1 MIFIKL
7 SSRQVFSSIRA
18 ITLCALALI
27 YVDINH
33 SIAGTDKEL
42 DRALEQLQKLNVD
55 RALEKA
61 RKKSTNEY
69 FDIGQIISVKTV
81 ESMNKFHKSVLEL
94 TKIAKNKNTSKQ
106 KFINLIIKTRHQLED
121 LTFGSQRISRKELAY
136 VKFNLESASFSITDE
151 TSSRLFLCSPDLWP
165 KKPEFLKFTHT
176 ALRNALQQTCVN
188 LYEEFGVYGFRYA
201 DLDAITENQSN
212 IYKRLVALRYYNKPI
227 PVSAIRS
234 ISGIMQVGIEEN
246 DEYDNQKL
254 IKNLISQSG
263 VVGGFVVPVVELSE
277 TILQLGNVEL
287 SLNILRLLDG
297 IDPTLRE
304 AYEQELSIKYGLRR
318 QKRINEIS
326 PDNLESE
333 INNQTL
339 YLKEKMFDWSNP
351 ENYLR
356 HRTLSHRMRKIYSP
370 LTTLNGPYAEQ
381 FLMSSE
387 MAFREQFQKYASIG
401 SSLSV
406 REKYIQSCKNG
417 CALDAFV
424 SIGGAA
430 VAGGVGVYTG
440 QPWMLY
446 SAVSTLVTAVP
457 YYTVRCT
464 EDCVADANLVRDSL
478 NEISESAEVERSA
491 DKETKEI
498 REQEKSEAA
507 RKSQDDSEAA
517 EKKDREKEAR
527 RQKAQKD
534 AEDATIINNERI
546 TEALKKAEERKH
558 SLCLGFDE
566 CEIAKECRDGCEENS
581 GKYDPFKPPVIIT
594 LIKITQDE
602 FLPFLPAFQSEIE
615 KGVVRIKIR
624 HTDPPESDFDS
635 FWEKCLAGICARNPE
650 FSDPQLGVIDPPRP

>member
-1 MIFIKL
+1 MIIIKL
-7 SSRQVFSSIRA
+7 SSRQAFSSIRA

-27 YVDINH
+27 YVDINP

-42 DRALEQLQKLNVD
+42 DRALEQLQKSNVE

-61 RKKSTNEY
+61 RKKSAQEY
-69 FDIGQIISVKTV
+69 FDIGQIISIKTM

-94 TKIAKNKNTSKQ
+94 TKIAKNKNMPKQ
-106 KFINLIIKTRHQLED
+106 EFINLIIKTRHQLED

-201 DLDAITENQSN
+201 DLDAITENQSK

-246 DEYDNQKL
+246 NEFDNQKL

-287 SLNILRLLDG
+287 SINILRLLDG

-304 AYEQELSIKYGLRR
+304 AYEHELSIKYGLRR

-326 PDNLESE
+326 SDNLESE
-333 INNQTL
+333 IKNQTL

-356 HRTLSHRMRKIYSP
+356 HRTLSHRMRQIYSP

-387 MAFREQFQKYASIG
+387 MAFREQFKKYASIG

-406 REKYIQSCKNG
+406 REQYIQSCKNG

-430 VAGGVGVYTG
+430 VAGGAGVYTG

-478 NEISESAEVERSA
+478 EEISQRAEVKR
-491 DKETKEI
+491 
-498 REQEKSEAA
+498 
-507 RKSQDDSEAA
+507 DDSEAA

-534 AEDATIINNERI
+534 AKDATRINNERI
-546 TEALKKAEERKH
+546 IKALEKAEERKH
-558 SLCLGFDE
+558 SLCHGVDE

-581 GKYDPFKPPVIIT
+581 GKHDPFKPPVIIT

-615 KGVVRIKIR
+615 KRVVRIKIR

-635 FWEKCLAGICARNPE
+635 FWEKCLTGICARNPE
-650 FSDPQLGVIDPPRP
+650 FSDPQLGVIDPPRS